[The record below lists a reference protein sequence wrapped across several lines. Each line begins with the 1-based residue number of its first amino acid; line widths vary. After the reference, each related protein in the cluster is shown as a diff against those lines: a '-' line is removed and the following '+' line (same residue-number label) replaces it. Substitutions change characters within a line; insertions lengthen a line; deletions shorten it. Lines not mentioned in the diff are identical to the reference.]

1 MRDNLNDIE
10 RNALDM
16 INRFGDTAVYLARD
30 LAERAEGRRDASAKV
45 WHAIA
50 DAIDRLNLKL

>member
-1 MRDNLNDIE
+1 MKDNPDGIE

-16 INRFGDTAVYLARD
+16 VNRFGDTAVYLARD
-30 LAERAEGRRDASAKV
+30 LAERAEGRRDESAKV

-50 DAIDRLNLKL
+50 DAIDRINLKL